1 MPDFFSILFRYREKK
16 SPDKLGLYPE
26 RVNIEAMPERRYL
39 WTSRILVILA
49 VFSICLTIMLA
60 MTIYVLLPQK
70 GSRPELFY
78 ENTFFNQ
85 LEKVQPTEN
94 FAQAMDL
101 ITEQNIEKYIKL
113 RHEIPQSQAELMYR
127 WNTGSEF
134 FQLSSNGVYQDFI
147 FQMTTDKINSF
158 ITTGLVR
165 DVVIQWIRPIN
176 NQLWQAQFITSQ
188 KTDKNQKILSSIW
201 RAYVRVEYA
210 DITDE
215 NKNLFS
221 LNPFGFKIKR
231 YSLAYLGETKE
242 SANYLEIAKKLSEQ
256 RI

>member
-1 MPDFFSILFRYREKK
+1 MPDFFSTLFRYREKK

-70 GSRPELFY
+70 TSKPELFS
-78 ENTFFNQ
+78 ENKFFNQ
-85 LEKVQPTEN
+85 LEKVQPAER

-101 ITEQNIEKYIKL
+101 ITEENIEKYIKL

-127 WNTGSEF
+127 WNTSSEF
-134 FQLSSNGVYQDFI
+134 YQLSSTGVYQDFI
-147 FQMTTDKINSF
+147 FQMNSEKINSF
-158 ITTGLVR
+158 ITMGLVR

-188 KTDKNQKILSSIW
+188 KTDKNPKTLNSIW
-201 RAYVRVEYA
+201 RAYLRIDYV

-215 NKNLFS
+215 NKGLFS
-221 LNPFGFKIKR
+221 LNPFGFKIRR

-242 SANYLEIAKKLSEQ
+242 SENYLEIAKKLSEQ
-256 RI
+256 KI